1 LIDSVYNV
9 LFSTALSNLE
19 KCLFNS
25 PPSAETIFRFLF
37 SIHVSFLGCLTAF
50 FWDGSRVISASGNI
64 LRYTVFQRKNFA
76 VRVHRRTPTADAI
89 NGCGLRTDGEDIP
102 PAARV
107 RQSCTTAE
115 QSQKNVR
122 EFERTSSFSRWANP
136 AKSCRSCSNVLLPLR
151 AATKQRMATP
161 VRSSHSISH
170 LEN

>member
-1 LIDSVYNV
+1 VYNV

-115 QSQKNVR
+115 QSQKTYARLSVPAVLPAGRTRRSGAEAAQMYFYHSVR
-122 EFERTSSFSRWANP
+122 QPSGGWLHLSGFLIRY
-136 AKSCRSCSNVLLPLR
+136 V
-151 AATKQRMATP
+151 
-161 VRSSHSISH
+161 ISKIS
-170 LEN
+170 